1 MNKFDHLVH
10 RCRSLSASNDDAGPI
25 ESRIVTQRIQCERR
39 RLAREASQSQ
49 VVRMEWAPPEKRE
62 HPVGVA
68 ILAVLGLC
76 FGCIVGFML

>member
-1 MNKFDHLVH
+1 MTKFDHLVN
-10 RCRSLSASNDDAGPI
+10 RCQSLNAANDDAGSM
-25 ESRIVTQRIQCERR
+25 ESRIVTRSIQRERVR
-39 RLAREASQSQ
+39 FAGESPQSQ

-76 FGCIVGFML
+76 FGCIVGVML